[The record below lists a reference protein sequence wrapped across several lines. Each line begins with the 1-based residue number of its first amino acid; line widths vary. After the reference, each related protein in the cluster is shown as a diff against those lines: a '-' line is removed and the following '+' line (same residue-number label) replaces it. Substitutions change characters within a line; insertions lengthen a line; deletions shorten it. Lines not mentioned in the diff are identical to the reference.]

1 MSSLINVFENL
12 LKYNDKKVFIILD
25 INNEIWFKLKD
36 IFKLL
41 GYTNS
46 RKAVQEAQVNNKYK
60 KKYKY
65 IKVYPPRGT
74 PLNAQPTSIFVN
86 EAGLYQ
92 LLSNSHKP
100 LAGKFRKELF
110 DELNKKLDK

>member
-1 MSSLINVFENL
+1 MSSIINVFENL

-65 IKVYPPRGT
+65 IKVYPQGVH
-74 PLNAQPTSIFVN
+74 L
-86 EAGLYQ
+86 
-92 LLSNSHKP
+92 
-100 LAGKFRKELF
+100 
-110 DELNKKLDK
+110 